1 MSTSRI
7 GPTGSGIV
15 PADVSGEPAATERGA
30 APKLND
36 QRVTDAIAQADQ
48 PKVKDAHMQS
58 TGSAFTLP
66 TLPPVTDRRA
76 RGGDSGAWTERTRT
90 GILFAAD
97 NAPVGRELLS
107 AWNRGFA

>member
-1 MSTSRI
+1 MSARI
-7 GPTGSGIV
+7 GPTGSGNV
-15 PADVSGEPAATERGA
+15 TADVSNEPAAA
-30 APKLND
+30 AKAGD
-36 QRVTDAIAQADQ
+36 QRVTDAIAQAEQ
-48 PKVKDAHMQS
+48 PKLKEAHMQS

-66 TLPPVTDRRA
+66 ALPPVTDRRA

-107 AWNRGFA
+107 AWGRGFA